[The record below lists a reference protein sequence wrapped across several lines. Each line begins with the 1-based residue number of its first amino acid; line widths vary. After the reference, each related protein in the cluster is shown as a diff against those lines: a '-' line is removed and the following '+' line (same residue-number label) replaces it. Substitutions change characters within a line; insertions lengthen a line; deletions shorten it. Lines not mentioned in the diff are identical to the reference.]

1 MLSRIFSNSSPQEP
15 AASIAMLHVAKLST
29 DGREALCV
37 VHGLASRDAT
47 VRTSLPLQLGQSVRL
62 TLRSGCDLDATVV
75 ASHTPKIYLMFKQ
88 AIPLPKLLA
97 EQRRGNHTLESVR
110 FAATGSAILYRDGQ
124 PLSCQLVDISL
135 FGARIRLE
143 ESNVAADEA
152 LQIHIPDL
160 LIQEATI
167 RWKEDGDAG
176 LSFRHSLGYNQLE
189 RWLDIQHDRAVM
201 RRQQVR

>member
-1 MLSRIFSNSSPQEP
+1 
-15 AASIAMLHVAKLST
+15 MLHVAKLST
-29 DGREALCV
+29 GDREALCV

-47 VRTSLPLQLGQSVRL
+47 VRTSLSLQLGQSVRL
-62 TLRSGCDLDATVV
+62 TLRSGCELDATVV
-75 ASHTPKIYLMFKQ
+75 ASHTPKIYLMFER

-110 FAATGSAILYRDGQ
+110 FAASASAVLYQADR
-124 PLSCQLVDISL
+124 PLPCRLLDISL

-143 ESNVAADEA
+143 EPDIVFDEV

-167 RWKEDGDAG
+167 RWREDGDAG

-189 RWLDIQHDRAVM
+189 RWLDIQHDRALLH
-201 RRQQVR
+201 RQQDN